1 MGYYIELHVPPS
13 SNYLR
18 ESLRPYRSRFGFGVY
33 DIDMIKRFSY
43 WVYVVGVFVAWAIVL
58 LIARNTISSSR
69 FHNLLIF
76 GCGFLLGI
84 LAASL
89 ARKVY
94 K

>member
-1 MGYYIELHVPPS
+1 MAEYRGLYVIAGWV
-13 SNYLR
+13 
-18 ESLRPYRSRFGFGVY
+18 SLTMSEPYRFAIQVY
-33 DIDMIKRFSY
+33 NVLMVKRYPY

-58 LIARNTISSSR
+58 LFTWRLASTDR
-69 FHNLLIF
+69 FHKVFIF
-76 GCGFLLGI
+76 GCGFLLGV

>member
-1 MGYYIELHVPPS
+1 
-13 SNYLR
+13 
-18 ESLRPYRSRFGFGVY
+18 
-33 DIDMIKRFSY
+33 MIMVKRYPY

-58 LIARNTISSSR
+58 LVAWMSISASR
-69 FHNLLIF
+69 FYNVLIF
-76 GCGFLLGI
+76 GCGFLLGV

>member
-1 MGYYIELHVPPS
+1 MGFIQTLLAYNIAMTKKYP
-13 SNYLR
+13 
-18 ESLRPYRSRFGFGVY
+18 
-33 DIDMIKRFSY
+33 Y

-58 LIARNTISSSR
+58 LVGQHYISSHR

-76 GCGFLLGI
+76 ACGFLLGV
-84 LAASL
+84 LGASL